1 MIPFVAV
8 VRRVGQGRPPMQT
21 NENIETN
28 DTASS
33 AQPARYTE
41 LQALVAGMAAD
52 FQKFYQ
58 DGNKAAGTRVRLAM
72 QELKSFAQTVR
83 NEVQSIKNGGKTGEA
98 EAPEAEAEA

>member
-1 MIPFVAV
+1 
-8 VRRVGQGRPPMQT
+8 MQT

-28 DTASS
+28 ETATTN
-33 AQPARYTE
+33 QVARYAE

-72 QELKSFAQTVR
+72 QELKTFAQNVR
-83 NEVQSIKNGGKTGEA
+83 NEGQSITNGGK
-98 EAPEAEAEA
+98 EAPAAEAEGEPAEA

>member
-1 MIPFVAV
+1 
-8 VRRVGQGRPPMQT
+8 MQT
-21 NENIETN
+21 NEETQN
-28 DTASS
+28 NETTTP
-33 AQPARYTE
+33 AQAARFTE

-83 NEVQSIKNGGKTGEA
+83 NEVQSIKNGGKTGETD
-98 EAPEAEAEA
+98 APEAEAEA

>member
-1 MIPFVAV
+1 
-8 VRRVGQGRPPMQT
+8 MQT

-28 DTASS
+28 ETATTN
-33 AQPARYTE
+33 QVARYAE

-72 QELKSFAQTVR
+72 QELKTFAQNVR
-83 NEVQSIKNGGKTGEA
+83 NEVQSIKNGGEKAAT
-98 EAPEAEAEA
+98 PEAEGEPAEA